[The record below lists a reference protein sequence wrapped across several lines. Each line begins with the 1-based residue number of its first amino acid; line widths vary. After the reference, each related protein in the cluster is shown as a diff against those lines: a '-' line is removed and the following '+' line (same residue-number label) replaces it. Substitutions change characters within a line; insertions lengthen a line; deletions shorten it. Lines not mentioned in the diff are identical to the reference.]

1 MIDHSFCDMIDCL
14 GTMFSKPFAEI
25 NFTAHHVVEFQGIF
39 MQDVWDSGEVA
50 FAGESV
56 RNQLCVLRDPKNISE
71 DDDAFICRFWWR
83 SEVDVDL
90 DFC

>member
-1 MIDHSFCDMIDCL
+1 
-14 GTMFSKPFAEI
+14 
-25 NFTAHHVVEFQGIF
+25 
-39 MQDVWDSGEVA
+39 MQDVRDSGEVA

-56 RNQLCVLRDPKNISE
+56 RHQLCVLRDPKNISE
-71 DDDAFICRFWWR
+71 DDDAFLCRFWWR